1 MQTKRTKQLN
11 SIEEQVKHLTTHL
24 ESKEIQNL
32 RKDSAELAQIKELLS
47 HVHFKIKE
55 TRVVDNQE
63 TGRVSVVVSYELPR
77 IVLDI
82 DENGNPNKND
92 FFYSTN
98 MLNMISL
105 EDMSKFQ
112 NVLRQAKMKIK
123 RK

>member
-11 SIEEQVKHLTTHL
+11 SIEEQVKHLTTLL